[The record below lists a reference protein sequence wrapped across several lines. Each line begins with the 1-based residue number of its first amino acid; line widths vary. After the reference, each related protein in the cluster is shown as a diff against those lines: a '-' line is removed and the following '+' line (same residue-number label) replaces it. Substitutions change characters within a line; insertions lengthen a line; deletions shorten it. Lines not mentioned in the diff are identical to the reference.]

1 MTPPPD
7 PYNLLGGYATG
18 SLTRTERDILMEAAL
33 RDDHLFAELAEEEDL
48 RLVLADE
55 PFRQRLISE
64 LQARQVVAPR
74 PSRLRILAQHLTPRF
89 HFGWLTAAGAVA
101 ALIVIVL
108 IRQGTVSETSP
119 LAKIMLG
126 PGTLPALHSA
136 GILEEPGVAER
147 DLESGAR
154 TEPPPSA
161 SDAAIALD
169 RTGAVPEYRPGD
181 RMRIGFR
188 VANDSRALLLEER
201 PDGATVRLFPNR
213 FQSSTAVRGNEM
225 VMIPP
230 AGQGDLEVEGQSG
243 RRTLRLLIFP
253 ANIDPLAPDTQ
264 WDRIKGQA
272 RATQRDSVVR

>member
-1 MTPPPD
+1 MTPPTD

-18 SLTRTERDILMEAAL
+18 TLTRTERDILMEAAL
-33 RDDHLFAELAEEEDL
+33 HDDRLFAELAEEEDL
-48 RLVLADE
+48 RLVLAHE
-55 PFRQRLISE
+55 PFRQRLLSE
-64 LQARQVVAPR
+64 LQTRHVTAPR
-74 PSRLRILAQHLTPRF
+74 PSRLRLLAQHLMPRF
-89 HFGWLTAAGAVA
+89 HFGWLTATAAIA

-119 LAKIMLG
+119 LAKIVLG
-126 PGTLPALHSA
+126 PGSLPALHSA
-136 GILEEPGVAER
+136 GILEEPGATER
-147 DLESGAR
+147 DLEARAR
-154 TEPPPSA
+154 TEPPTPAGDA
-161 SDAAIALD
+161 SIALD
-169 RTGAVPEYRPGD
+169 RPGAAPEYHPGD

-213 FQSSTAVRGNEM
+213 FQSSTAVRGNEI

-253 ANIDPLAPDTQ
+253 ANIDPLAPDIQ
-264 WDRIKGQA
+264 WDRIKAQA
-272 RATQRDSVVR
+272 RATHRDYVVR